1 MEKLTI
7 TKDIIELD
15 LDRLSIDGAI
25 DYLKELKERYEN
37 SHWSDLEISEDSCY
51 EGGYILRLHGRRLET
66 DAEYKNRLGFAKEVV
81 ERKKARD
88 LAEYQRLKAIFGP
101 NA

>member
-7 TKDIIELD
+7 TRDIIVLD

-37 SHWSDLEISEDSCY
+37 SHWSDLEIYEDGCN
-51 EGGYILRLHGRRLET
+51 EGGYTLKLHGRRLET
-66 DAEYKNRLGFAKEVV
+66 DAEYENRLEYTKEAV
-81 ERKKARD
+81 ERKNARD
-88 LAEYQRLKAIFGP
+88 LAEYKRLDAIFGR
-101 NA
+101 NS

>member
-7 TKDIIELD
+7 TRDIIELD
-15 LDRLSIDGAI
+15 LDGLSIDESI
-25 DYLKELKERYEN
+25 DYLKELKEIYEN
-37 SHWSDLEISEDSCY
+37 SHWSDLEIYEDGCY
-51 EGGYILRLHGRRLET
+51 EGGYILRLHGKRLET
-66 DAEYKNRLGFAKEVV
+66 DAEYENRLECTKEAV

-88 LAEYQRLKAIFGP
+88 LAEYGRLRAIFGA